1 MNQPL
6 LAAADTGAAPWPAA
20 RGAHPTRL
28 GKYELLGIVGE
39 GAMGTV
45 YHALDP
51 MLQRSV
57 AVKAIHPHLLR
68 EADSDLS
75 IAERFRNE
83 AQAAARLSHPG
94 IVPIYEYGEDGGT
107 AFIAMEYVRGLT
119 LSRYLAACDPLPE
132 DDVLSV
138 AVQVLEALHHA
149 HEQGVWHRDIKPGN
163 LMVTAEGSVKITDF
177 GIARLASS
185 ALLPASPH
193 TELLVG
199 SPGYIAPERYAGAA
213 PDRRVDVFSC
223 GVLLYQLL
231 AGEPPFVGSASEVM
245 FQVMHRDPPPP
256 SRAAAGQGVGRILAH
271 PKYDAVVFK
280 ALARR
285 PADRYASTLELRD
298 ALLWVARRP
307 VSRRLKTSPQQQ
319 VWIGEGGSGSASG
332 DLHTRTGTGAS
343 ISSRTSTRTEVA
355 TQPSRPH
362 PPAPAASAAPAPAP
376 TESAP
381 IAHFSRATLQ
391 IVGRALA
398 DVIGPIA
405 PMLLTR
411 AAARSKDLPT
421 LMHMLA
427 ADSLSDDDQQ
437 IFFRAVKQGLAL
449 QRAGHA
455 AQAAPPTGTPPA
467 RTPPARTPQNAQA
480 SGRAS
485 PPSRVGPASSVG
497 KQRID
502 TPAGRAGSAAPAVQP
517 DVHPPAAQPPLLD
530 DPATLSGLRPQTI
543 AKAQALLAA
552 HTGPI
557 AAVLVRRALARRSD
571 RDGFFLALADEARG
585 LVDRQ
590 GLLRALQKLN

>member
-1 MNQPL
+1 MNGLPVPTDLGVAPL
-6 LAAADTGAAPWPAA
+6 PPGRD
-20 RGAHPTRL
+20 AHPTRL
-28 GKYELLGIVGE
+28 GKYELLGVVGE

-51 MLQRSV
+51 MLQRPV

-75 IAERFRNE
+75 VAERFRNE

-94 IVPIYEYGEDGGT
+94 IVPIYEYGEDAGT
-107 AFIAMEYVRGLT
+107 AYIAMEFVRGLT

-149 HEQGVWHRDIKPGN
+149 HELGVWHRDIKPGN

-245 FQVMHRDPPPP
+245 FQVMHRDPLPP
-256 SRAAAGQGVGRILAH
+256 SRAASGQGVGRIVAN

-285 PADRYASTLELRD
+285 PADRYATTLELRD
-298 ALLWVARRP
+298 ALLSVAQRP
-307 VSRRLKTSPQQQ
+307 VSRRLKVAAQRQ
-319 VWIGEGGSGSASG
+319 VWIGEGGTGPGSA
-332 DLHTRTGTGAS
+332 DQPTL
-343 ISSRTSTRTEVA
+343 TSAGVDVP
-355 TQPSRPH
+355 TQPSQPQLPAVIDRPTP
-362 PPAPAASAAPAPAP
+362 PPAATAPPP
-376 TESAP
+376 PKWSD
-381 IAHFSRATLQ
+381 STLD
-391 IVGRALA
+391 VVRGALS
-398 DVIGPIA
+398 DVIGPLA
-405 PMLLTR
+405 PLLVSR
-411 AAARSKDLPT
+411 AAVRCADLPT
-421 LMHMLA
+421 LMHSLA
-427 ADSLSDDDQQ
+427 AESLSERDQQ
-437 IFFRAVKQGLAL
+437 AFFVAVKKGLAAN
-449 QRAGHA
+449 RARRNAGGP
-455 AQAAPPTGTPPA
+455 PPTRPPVD
-467 RTPPARTPQNAQA
+467 
-480 SGRAS
+480 SDFM
-485 PPSRVGPASSVG
+485 PSR
-497 KQRID
+497 
-502 TPAGRAGSAAPAVQP
+502 PAGDSDFAPSRPAGELVPRRP
-517 DVHPPAAQPPLLD
+517 GGRPPMLN
-530 DPATLSGLRPQTI
+530 DPATLMTLRPQTI

-557 AAVLVRRALARRSD
+557 AAVLVQRALARRSD

-590 GLLRALQKLN
+590 SLLRALQRLG